1 MKKIR
6 LTKIIAGS
14 LVIASA
20 IALNPIGAS
29 AEWKQDNTGKW
40 YSIGNSWATGWYPID
55 GSFYYFNSSGYMV
68 TNANINGMELGSDG
82 KCKIPTNQ
90 ATSNINGTAI
100 SPYEVEYGNKYDG
113 TTSKKF
119 TMSGVAYTQGFSLNA
134 GGYALF
140 NLGGQYNTI
149 KVRLGHIDDSWNG
162 KVALTIYLDGQQ
174 SQQIEL
180 SSDDISKVVTI
191 QVNKAKQMKIES
203 KEELN
208 GYHSGFGEF
217 SGFNNMIGY

>member
-1 MKKIR
+1 MKRIR

-20 IALNPIGAS
+20 IALSPIGAS
-29 AEWKQDNTGKW
+29 AEWKQDSTGKW

-68 TNANINGMELGSDG
+68 NNASIDGMELGSDG

-100 SPYEVEYGNKYDG
+100 SPYEVEYGTKYDG
-113 TTSKKF
+113 TTSAKY
-119 TMSGVAYTQGFSLNA
+119 TMSGIDYTEGFTLQS
-134 GGYALF
+134 GGWALF
-140 NLGGQYNTI
+140 NLAGQYDNI
-149 KVRLGHIDDSWNG
+149 KVRIGHVDNAWSG
-162 KVALTIYLDGQQ
+162 KVAITIYLDGKQ

-180 SSDDISKVVTI
+180 SSDDVSKVITI
-191 QVNKAKQMKIES
+191 PVNKAQQMKIES
-203 KEELN
+203 KEEIN
-208 GYHSGFGEF
+208 AVHGAFTFAGF
-217 SGFNNMIGY
+217 SNMIGY